1 MNLSF
6 LLYLLALV
14 LFFVAIFPVPSRFN
28 LVAAGLFSALLAF
41 LLTSGVLHH

>member
-28 LVAAGLFSALLAF
+28 LIAAGLASAMLGFLMAGGLLH
-41 LLTSGVLHH
+41 G